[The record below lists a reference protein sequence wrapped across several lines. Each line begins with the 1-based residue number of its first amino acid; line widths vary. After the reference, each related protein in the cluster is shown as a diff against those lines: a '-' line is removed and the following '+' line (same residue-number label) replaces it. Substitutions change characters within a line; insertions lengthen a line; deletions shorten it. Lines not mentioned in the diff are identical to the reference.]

1 MKKITFGLIVG
12 TRGFFNS
19 TLAVEGKR
27 ELVELM
33 AKLGYDYVVL
43 PNDATPTG
51 VVETIQDARKVAEL
65 FSANRHRINGIIIS
79 LPNFGD
85 ELGIVNAVEWSKLNV
100 PILVHASDDQI
111 DKGTIAE
118 RRDSFC
124 GKLSVCN
131 NLYQHDIPFTLTT
144 LHTCKI
150 TSLEFEADVNK
161 FAATC
166 RVVGGLTDA
175 RIGAIGA
182 RPAGFQ
188 TVRFS
193 EKLLQKTGI
202 TVVPVDLSEILAA
215 AEKIGNDSPELK
227 RKLDEIHA
235 YGKIPE
241 NVAKENIRKQ
251 AKFGLSCEKWITGNE
266 IDAAAFQ
273 CWTSIQ
279 ENYGCAACLSMSM
292 LGDKLLPGAC
302 EVDVCGAVS
311 MYALTLASG
320 KASAIL
326 DWNNNFGDDRN
337 KCISWHCG
345 NYPKSF
351 VEAPIEISNLQI
363 MGTIVGEDKCFGA
376 VKGKINEGPFTFFRI
391 STDDAKGQIKTYL
404 GVGEYTNDA
413 VELDGGTAICK
424 INDLQKLM
432 KHLCKNGFE
441 HHVAMVRGN
450 VTDIIDEAVGTYLKW
465 DLYRHQ

>member
-19 TLAVEGKR
+19 TLAVNGKK

-33 AKLGYDYVVL
+33 EKLGYDCVVL
-43 PNDATPTG
+43 PNEATPTG

-100 PILVHASDDQI
+100 PILVQASDDHI
-111 DKGTIAE
+111 EKGTITE

-144 LHTCKI
+144 THTCKI
-150 TSLEFEADVNK
+150 SSPEFAADLHQ

-175 RIGAIGA
+175 RVGAIGA
-182 RPAGFQ
+182 RPAAFQ

-202 TVVPVDLSEILAA
+202 TVVPVDLSEILFA
-215 AEKIGNDSPELK
+215 AEKIGNDAPELK

-235 YGKIPE
+235 YGHIPE
-241 NVAKENIRKQ
+241 SISKENIRKQ
-251 AKFGLSCEKWITGNE
+251 AKFGLSCEKWITDNE

-279 ENYGCAACLSMSM
+279 ESYGCAACLSMSM
-292 LGDKLLPGAC
+292 LGDKLLPSAC

-326 DWNNNFGDDRN
+326 DWNNNFGEDRN

-351 VEAPIEISNLQI
+351 VQAPIEISNLQI

-376 VKGKINEGPFTFFRI
+376 VKGKVNEGPFTFFRI
-391 STDDAKGQIKTYL
+391 STDDTKGRIKTYL
-404 GVGEYTNDA
+404 GEGEYTNDA

-424 INDLQKLM
+424 INNLQPLM

-441 HHVAMVRGN
+441 HHVAMVRGS
-450 VTDIIDEAVGTYLKW
+450 VTDVIEEAVSTYLKW

>member
-19 TLAVEGKR
+19 SLAVNGKKD
-27 ELVELM
+27 LVELLDRM
-33 AKLGYDYVVL
+33 GYNYVTL
-43 PNDATPTG
+43 PNEATPTG
-51 VVETIQDARKVAEL
+51 VIETIQDARKVADH
-65 FSANRHRINGIIIS
+65 FNANRHLINGIIIS

-85 ELGIVNAVEWSKLNV
+85 EIGIINAVEWSKLNV
-100 PILVHASDDQI
+100 PILVHASDDTI
-111 DKGTIAE
+111 ENDKINI

-131 NLYQHDIPFTLTT
+131 NLYQHNIPFTTT
-144 LHTCKI
+144 KLHTCNI
-150 TSLEFEADVNK
+150 SSYEFANDINN
-161 FAATC
+161 FAAVC
-166 RVVGGLTDA
+166 RVVGGLTNA

-182 RPAGFQ
+182 RPAAFQ

-202 TVVPVDLSEILAA
+202 TVVPVDLSEILAYA
-215 AEKIGNDSPELK
+215 DKIDNNSSILK
-227 RKLDEIHA
+227 QKLEEIHL
-235 YGKIPE
+235 YGTIPE
-241 NVAKENIRKQ
+241 SIVRENIIKQ
-251 AKFGLSCEKWITGNE
+251 AKFGLSCEKWITENE
-266 IDAAAFQ
+266 IDAAGFQ

-279 ENYGCAACLSMSM
+279 ESYGCAACLSMSM

-320 KASAIL
+320 SASAIL

-345 NYPKSF
+345 NFPKSF
-351 VEAPIEISNLQI
+351 VQNPIEISNLQI

-376 VKGKINEGPFTFFRI
+376 VKGKVKQGPFTFFRI
-391 STDDAKGQIKTYL
+391 STDDTKGLIRSYL
-404 GVGEYTNDA
+404 GQGEYTDDA
-413 VELDGGTAICK
+413 CELDGGTAICK
-424 INDLQKLM
+424 VDNLQSLM
-432 KHLCKNGFE
+432 KYLCKNGFE

-450 VTDIIDEAVGTYLKW
+450 VSDVIAEAVETYLKW
-465 DLYRHQ
+465 DIYKHE